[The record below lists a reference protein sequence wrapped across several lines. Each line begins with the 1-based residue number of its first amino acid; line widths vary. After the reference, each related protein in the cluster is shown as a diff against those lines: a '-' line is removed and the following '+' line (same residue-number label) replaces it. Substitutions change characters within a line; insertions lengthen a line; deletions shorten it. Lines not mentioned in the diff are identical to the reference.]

1 MRRWPFFFCLGG
13 QHVTVLV
20 YVLLFGLSVALTL
33 GGCALFTNGIEWL
46 GRRLKVSEGA
56 VGSVFAAVGT
66 TLPETSIPV
75 IAIFFG
81 TGQERTEVGLG
92 AILGA
97 PFMLS
102 TLVLPILALLLL
114 LYARLGKR
122 TASFKLNYRE
132 IRTDLLFFL
141 ISYSLALAFVFV
153 PSRPAH
159 TAVAVLLL
167 GLYIYYMRIKFS
179 ATDEEGVEE
188 ALDPLFFARHAVTPS
203 FLLIG
208 IQGVVGLLGLVG
220 GAHLFVTA
228 AKSIAAELS
237 VSPLLLALL
246 IAPLATELP
255 EMSNSFL
262 WLYRKKDRLAV
273 GNVTG
278 AMVFQGTF
286 PVSVGLVGTEWALA
300 PSALVTMILAIVAAG
315 ACTLQIVVGGHWR
328 PWLLSAGALFY
339 IGYAVYLYGL

>member
-1 MRRWPFFFCLGG
+1 MSILIYILMFLA
-13 QHVTVLV
+13 
-20 YVLLFGLSVALTL
+20 SVVVTL
-33 GGCALFTNGIEWL
+33 GGCALFTNAIEWL
-46 GRRLKVSEGA
+46 GKRLKVPEGA
-56 VGSVFAAVGT
+56 VGSIFAAIGT

-102 TLVLPILALLLL
+102 TLVLPILAGLLIV
-114 LYARLGKR
+114 YAKLGKR
-122 TASFKLNYRE
+122 GAAFNLDYRE
-132 IRTDLLFFL
+132 VRVDLQFFL
-141 ISYSLALAFVFV
+141 VAYALAMACIFISI
-153 PSRPAH
+153 PLIRYL
-159 TAVAVLLL
+159 VAGLLVA
-167 GLYIYYMRIKFS
+167 LYGFYIRIKFAS
-179 ATDEEGVEE
+179 EHQGNTS
-188 ALDPLFFARHAVTPS
+188 LDPLFFARRAARPS
-203 FLLIG
+203 YALISF
-208 IQGVVGLLGLVG
+208 QGTLGLLGLVI

-228 AKSIAAELS
+228 AKSLSVELN

-262 WLYRKKDRLAV
+262 WLYQKKDTLAV

-286 PVSVGLVGTEWALA
+286 PVSVGLIGTNWELA
-300 PSALVTMILAIVAAG
+300 PTAVSTMGLAVIAVG
-315 ACTLQIVVGGHWR
+315 LNFVQLLWGGHWR
-328 PWLLSAGALFY
+328 PWLLGLSALLYLGFTL
-339 IGYAVYLYGL
+339 YLYGS

>member
-1 MRRWPFFFCLGG
+1 M
-13 QHVTVLV
+13 TVLV
-20 YVLLFGLSVALTL
+20 YGLLFGLSVAVTL
-33 GGCALFTNGIEWL
+33 GGCTLFTNGIEWL

-81 TGQERTEVGLG
+81 TGQERTDVGLG

-114 LYARLGKR
+114 VYARLGKR
-122 TASFKLNYRE
+122 PASFKLDYRE
-132 IRTDLLFFL
+132 VRTDLLFFL
-141 ISYSLALAFVFV
+141 VGYGVALACVFV
-153 PSRPAH
+153 PSKSVH
-159 TAVAVLLL
+159 VVVALLL
-167 GLYIYYMRIKFS
+167 VGLYIYYMRLKFS
-179 ATDEEGVEE
+179 AMDEEGNAGSLE
-188 ALDPLFFARHAVTPS
+188 PLFFARRVATPS
-203 FLLIG
+203 YLMIG
-208 IQGVVGLLGLVG
+208 FQGLVGLLGLAG
-220 GAHLFVTA
+220 GAHLFITA
-228 AKSIAAELS
+228 AKSIATELS

-278 AMVFQGTF
+278 AMVFQGCF
-286 PVSVGLVGTEWALA
+286 PVSVGLLGTEWSLA
-300 PSALVTMILAIVAAG
+300 SSALVTMALAMVAVG
-315 ACTLQIVVGGHWR
+315 TSVLQILWSGHWR
-328 PWLLSAGALFY
+328 PWLLSGCALLY
-339 IGYAVYLYGL
+339 IGYTMYLYGL

>member
-1 MRRWPFFFCLGG
+1 M
-13 QHVTVLV
+13 VTILL
-20 YVLLFGLSVALTL
+20 YVLLFVVAVAVTL

-46 GRRLKVSEGA
+46 GKRLKVPEGA
-56 VGSVFAAVGT
+56 VGSIFAAVGT

-75 IAIFFG
+75 VAIFFG

-102 TLVLPILALLLL
+102 TLVLPILAGLLV

-122 TASFKLNYRE
+122 APQFKLDYGE
-132 IRTDLLFFL
+132 VRTDLLFFL
-141 ISYSLALAFVFV
+141 VAYGVAVGCTVVS
-153 PSRPAH
+153 SRPVH
-159 TAVAVLLL
+159 YVAAGLLVT
-167 GLYIYYMRIKFS
+167 LYILYMKIKFS
-179 ATDEEGVEE
+179 GDGEGGEGGE
-188 ALDPLFFARHAVTPS
+188 GLPPLLFARRSAVPS
-203 FLLIG
+203 YIA
-208 IQGVVGLLGLVG
+208 IAAQGAVGMAGLVG

-228 AKSIAAELS
+228 AKELAATLG

-262 WLYRKKDRLAV
+262 WLYRKKDNLAV

-286 PVSVGLVGTEWALA
+286 PVSVGLIGTDWSLDS
-300 PSALVTMILAIVAAG
+300 SALTTMGLAIVA
-315 ACTLQIVVGGHWR
+315 VGLSLAQLLWGGRWR
-328 PWLLSAGALFY
+328 PWLLGSGALLYLGFM
-339 IGYAVYLYGL
+339 VSLYGR

>member
-1 MRRWPFFFCLGG
+1 
-13 QHVTVLV
+13 VLTILT
-20 YVLLFGLSVALTL
+20 YAGLFLASVVITL
-33 GGCALFTNGIEWL
+33 GGCHLFTNGIEWL
-46 GRRLKVSEGA
+46 GKRLKVSEGA

-66 TLPETSIPV
+66 TLPETSIPI

-81 TGQERTEVGLG
+81 AGQERADVGLG

-102 TLVLPILALLLL
+102 TLVLPILAMLVL

-122 TASFKLNYRE
+122 PPQFKLDYGEVRV
-132 IRTDLLFFL
+132 DLLFFL
-141 ISYSLALAFVFV
+141 VGYGVALSCVFV
-153 PSRPAH
+153 PSRVLH
-159 TAVAVLLL
+159 VGVAIGLIL
-167 GLYIYYMRIKFS
+167 LYIYYMKMKFAAS
-179 ATDEEGVEE
+179 DEENEHGSD
-188 ALDPLFFARHAVTPS
+188 LDPLVLSPRSRHPS
-203 FLLIG
+203 FAMIGVQGALGLIG
-208 IQGVVGLLGLVG
+208 LVA

-228 AKSIAAELS
+228 AKSLSAELS

-286 PVSVGLVGTEWALA
+286 PVSVGLVGTQWTLDATALA
-300 PSALVTMILAIVAAG
+300 TMVLAVVAMMFSL
-315 ACTLQIVVGGHWR
+315 LQLLWGGHWR
-328 PWLLSAGALFY
+328 PWLLSAAAFLYLGYTMYLFSHS
-339 IGYAVYLYGL
+339 

>member
-1 MRRWPFFFCLGG
+1 VTLAFF
-13 QHVTVLV
+13 VI
-20 YVLLFGLSVALTL
+20 LFLASVVITL
-33 GGCALFTNGIEWL
+33 GGCALFTNAIEWL
-46 GRRLKVSEGA
+46 GKRLKVPEGA

-66 TLPETSIPV
+66 TLPETSIPI

-81 TGQERTEVGLG
+81 TGQERVDVGIG

-102 TLVLPILALLLL
+102 TLVLPILAALLL

-122 TASFKLNYRE
+122 TAAFRLNYRE
-132 IRTDLLFFL
+132 VRVDLLFFMVA
-141 ISYSLALAFVFV
+141 YGFAVACAFVQL
-153 PSRPAH
+153 RPIH
-159 TAVAVLLL
+159 YAVAVALMLLYL
-167 GLYIYYMRIKFS
+167 VYMYVKFS
-179 ATDEEGVEE
+179 SEHQGDT
-188 ALDPLFFARHAVTPS
+188 ALEPLFFARRSRAPS
-203 FLLIG
+203 YVQIGLQATIGLIG
-208 IQGVVGLLGLVG
+208 LAA

-228 AKSIAAELS
+228 AKAIAAEME

-262 WLYRKKDRLAV
+262 WLYNKKDTLAV

-286 PVSVGLVGTEWALA
+286 PVSVGLIGTGWELGASAILTMALA
-300 PSALVTMILAIVAAG
+300 LAAVLVAFGQL
-315 ACTLQIVVGGHWR
+315 LLSGHWR
-328 PWLLSAGALFY
+328 PWLVIGMAL
-339 IGYAVYLYGL
+339 LYGGFMVFVAG

>member
-1 MRRWPFFFCLGG
+1 M
-13 QHVTVLV
+13 TVLL
-20 YVLLFGLSVALTL
+20 YFLLFVASVVVTL

-46 GRRLKVSEGA
+46 GKRMKVPEGA
-56 VGSVFAAVGT
+56 VGSIFAAVGT
-66 TLPETSIPV
+66 TLPETSIPI

-102 TLVLPILALLLL
+102 TLVLPLLAGLLL

-122 TASFKLNYRE
+122 GSAFRLDYGEVRL
-132 IRTDLLFFL
+132 DLQFFL
-141 ISYSLALAFVFV
+141 VAYGLAVACVFL
-153 PSRPAH
+153 PSRPLHYLA
-159 TAVAVLLL
+159 AGLLIA
-167 GLYIYYMRIKFS
+167 LYVFYVKVKFS
-179 ATDEEGVEE
+179 GAQQEES
-188 ALDPLFFARHAVTPS
+188 ALDPLFFARKSGKPPYG
-203 FLLIG
+203 LIG
-208 IQGVVGLLGLVG
+208 LQGLVG
-220 GAHLFVTA
+220 LVGLAAGAHLFVTA
-228 AKSIAAELS
+228 AKEMSAAMH

-262 WLYRKKDRLAV
+262 WLYRKKDALAV

-286 PVSVGLVGTEWALA
+286 PVSVGLIGTEWTLAPNALA
-300 PSALVTMILAIVAAG
+300 TMGLALLAVGLNFAQ
-315 ACTLQIVVGGHWR
+315 LLRGGHWR
-328 PWLLSAGALFY
+328 PWLLGMNALLYLGFTL
-339 IGYAVYLYGL
+339 YLYAA

>member
-1 MRRWPFFFCLGG
+1 
-13 QHVTVLV
+13 VTLLL
-20 YVLLFGLSVALTL
+20 YALLFLVSVVVTL

-46 GRRLKVSEGA
+46 GKRLKVPEGA
-56 VGSVFAAVGT
+56 VGSIFAAVGT

-102 TLVLPILALLLL
+102 TLVLPILAGLLL

-122 TASFKLNYRE
+122 PAAFKLDYGE
-132 IRTDLLFFL
+132 VRTDLQFFL
-141 ISYSLALAFVFV
+141 AAYGLAVGCALVPVKWMHYTVALALI
-153 PSRPAH
+153 
-159 TAVAVLLL
+159 VLY
-167 GLYIYYMRIKFS
+167 GTYMTIKF
-179 ATDEEGVEE
+179 AGEHGEGG
-188 ALDPLFFARHAVTPS
+188 ALDPLIFARRSARPS
-203 FLLIG
+203 YGLIAA
-208 IQGVVGLLGLVG
+208 QGLVGMAGLIG

-228 AKSIAAELS
+228 AKEMAAAMD
-237 VSPLLLALL
+237 VSPLILALL

-262 WLYRKKDRLAV
+262 WLYRKKDPLAV

-286 PVSVGLVGTEWALA
+286 PVSVGLLGTGWALG
-300 PSALVTMILAIVAAG
+300 PSALATMGLALVAVG
-315 ACTLQIVVGGHWR
+315 ICLGQVLWGGHWR
-328 PWLLSAGALFY
+328 PWL
-339 IGYAVYLYGL
+339 IGSCAILYGGFTLYLYYG